1 MLWNE
6 FVEGTNCRDNEYN
19 FKVYKD
25 LEVLYMNYD
34 AMTKEEVYK
43 LGKKLVDNSP
53 SEEELRLIR
62 ETQEAIADCEERIV
76 CIQKSIRYMEE
87 AAELWKARGDEEFAK
102 ECLDKTKPSKKRVR
116 ELKAEIKRLKL
127 IIR

>member
-53 SEEELRLIR
+53 SEEELRVIR
-62 ETQEAIADCEERIV
+62 EVTAEIDDCEGRIEDLQEAIRMREEVAEVWKEKGDPELVKELLRDV
-76 CIQKSIRYMEE
+76 KYWKESI
-87 AAELWKARGDEEFAK
+87 
-102 ECLDKTKPSKKRVR
+102 R